1 MKRLSLLSLA
11 VVVSLT
17 GCFDSSDDDNTAQN
31 TNRAP
36 EADSRALTTQTEVAI
51 TDQLNA
57 TDADGDSLTYAVST
71 GPMFGTL
78 SLSSGGAFTYTPN
91 SEYTGADSFSY
102 TVSDGTAF
110 AVTGFIDI
118 TVEALEVSFNDTV
131 RTVFT
136 LDANAEPVSVNG
148 REYIEDANSPGNFDD
163 LLDN

>member
-1 MKRLSLLSLA
+1 
-11 VVVSLT
+11 
-17 GCFDSSDDDNTAQN
+17 
-31 TNRAP
+31 
-36 EADSRALTTQTEVAI
+36 VAI

-78 SLSSGGAFTYTPN
+78 SLSSDGAFTYTPDG
-91 SEYTGADSFSY
+91 EYTGTDSFSY

-118 TVEALEVSFNDTV
+118 TVEVLEVSFNDTV

-148 REYIEDANSPGNFDD
+148 RDYIEDANSPGNFDD